1 MKKSKNYLALPAIV
15 LAALYL
21 TFLIDLHT
29 LETSLQRVFIFC
41 YFVVMGVLACFLKGK
56 YAEGKPFPLQSRI
69 AAALLAALLVGAGW
83 NTFLPHVRF
92 PLEGSHM
99 YALWEKL
106 LYTLGAWCVV
116 FYFAQLALLFLA
128 RPMEKRGWTER
139 QKALAFLLMG
149 NFVFLFFTSERIQ
162 PTHLTQGF
170 LLLLTV
176 ASVWCFNRKSGCME
190 KYRTKGSRAAIG
202 IIAVYASLASFAQR
216 FFLDGNT
223 RMHFSLPGLFY
234 VLSGILWFI
243 PVIWLLLFALEWL
256 SARPRTLPKP
266 ESRRRAWWTLFAV
279 LAVCQLAVLWILWP
293 GGFPVDAIDQLSQAT
308 GLHGIND
315 WHPVMHTLLEKLIL
329 TVIPQAGAITAV
341 QMLLFTWLLTAIL
354 MIGYDSGIPLR
365 RLTFLGAV
373 IELLP
378 NQALSWTNVLKDFPF
393 TLALLWGL
401 YLLALLAMKKPQSRK
416 FGFYVCLTV
425 DIFLICTLRHNGVVP
440 GLAVAV
446 LCIVLT
452 LKNHAALKW
461 RPAVSALTAVVLL
474 AVYKGPVFTALG
486 VAPNGMSP
494 YTTMMCAAGSC
505 INKELPLSEESEQ
518 IMEKALPL
526 EDWGEY
532 YSRFVGHDPY
542 YWGRPAGSE
551 PYKISDITARDAFTV
566 YLEALRK
573 YPDVVIKDR
582 LDGTDILWDVVQ
594 PPDSFN
600 ARSFSFVSPFPEN
613 TLPLDTSHL
622 DRQDDGSYIKTAVP
636 AKAYYSAANTP
647 INSAADMLLWRT
659 GAYLITF
666 WVLLLFWSKNR
677 MGRLWWAALLFLCP
691 VLTEYLH
698 TGLVPR
704 LPTFVAACFMALF
717 SLQSFICGLILD
729 TQGKMHRQNFELQMT
744 ILSGIYHAAQTTDN
758 EKAE

>member
-56 YAEGKPFPLQSRI
+56 YAVGKPFPLQSRI

-116 FYFAQLALLFLA
+116 FYLAQLALLFLA

-139 QKALAFLLMG
+139 QKVLAFLLMG
-149 NFVFLFFTSERIQ
+149 NFVFLFFTSDRIQ

-266 ESRRRAWWTLFAV
+266 GSRRRAWWTLFAV
-279 LAVCQLAVLWILWP
+279 LAVCQAAILWILWP
-293 GGFPVDAIDQLSQAT
+293 GSIPNDATYQIQQAI
-308 GLHGIND
+308 GLYGIND
-315 WHPVMHTLLEKLIL
+315 WHPAMHTLLLKLIL
-329 TVIPQAGAITAV
+329 MIIPEAGAITAV

-354 MIGYDSGIPLR
+354 MIGYEHGIPLR
-365 RLTFLGAV
+365 LLAVLGV
-373 IELLP
+373 IFEFLP
-378 NQALSWTNVLKDFPF
+378 NQALSWSTILKDFPF

-401 YLLALLAMKKPQSRK
+401 YLLALLAMKKPWSRK
-416 FGFYVCLTV
+416 LGFYVCLTV
-425 DIFLICTLRHNGVVP
+425 DIFFICTLRHNGIVP
-440 GLAVAV
+440 GLAIAA

-452 LKNHAALKW
+452 VKNYAAVHWKALAAVLAAAALF
-461 RPAVSALTAVVLL
+461 
-474 AVYKGPVFTALG
+474 AVYKGPVFTVLDI
-486 VAPNGMSP
+486 APNNMSP
-494 YTTMMCAAGSC
+494 YTTMLCAVASC
-505 INKELPLSEESEQ
+505 INKDLPLSEKSEQ

-613 TLPLDTSHL
+613 TLPLDTSRL

-659 GAYLITF
+659 GAYLIAF
-666 WVLLLFWSKNR
+666 LALLLFWNKNR
-677 MGRLWWAALLFLCP
+677 MGRLWWAAVPMLANAAGSML
-691 VLTEYLH
+691 VLYH
-698 TGLVPR
+698 
-704 LPTFVAACFMALF
+704 
-717 SLQSFICGLILD
+717 QSFRYVYFVQVSVLALLYI
-729 TQGKMHRQNFELQMT
+729 T
-744 ILSGIYHAAQTTDN
+744 AAVKPHWNDEPQSRPAN
-758 EKAE
+758 EIPDITPEKEDEHG

>member
-139 QKALAFLLMG
+139 QKVLAFLLMG
-149 NFVFLFFTSERIQ
+149 NFVFLFFTSDRIQ

-216 FFLDGNT
+216 FFLNGNT

-266 ESRRRAWWTLFAV
+266 GSRRAWWTLFAV

-354 MIGYDSGIPLR
+354 MIGHDSGIPLR

-542 YWGRPAGSE
+542 YWDRPAGSA

-613 TLPLDTSHL
+613 MLPLDTSRL

-659 GAYLITF
+659 GAYLIAF

-677 MGRLWWAALLFLCP
+677 MGRLWWAALPMLANAAGSML
-691 VLTEYLH
+691 VLYH
-698 TGLVPR
+698 
-704 LPTFVAACFMALF
+704 
-717 SLQSFICGLILD
+717 QSFRYVYFVQVSVLALLYI
-729 TQGKMHRQNFELQMT
+729 
-744 ILSGIYHAAQTTDN
+744 TTAVKPHWNDEPQSRPAN
-758 EKAE
+758 EIPDITPEKEDEHG

>member
-41 YFVVMGVLACFLKGK
+41 YFVVMGMLACFWKGK
-56 YAEGKPFPLQSRI
+56 YAEGKPFPLQNRI
-69 AAALLAALLVGAGW
+69 AAAVLAALLVGAGW

-92 PLEGSHM
+92 PLEGSHV
-99 YALWEKL
+99 YALWEKI
-106 LYTLGAWCVV
+106 LYTLGAWCTV
-116 FYFAQLALLFLA
+116 FYFVQLALLFLA
-128 RPMEKRGWTER
+128 RPIEKRSWTER

-149 NFVFLFFTSERIQ
+149 NFVFLFFTSDRIQ

-176 ASVWCFNRKSGCME
+176 AGVWCFNRKSERME

-202 IIAVYASLASFAQR
+202 VISVYASLASFAQR

-243 PVIWLLLFALEWL
+243 PFVWLMLFALEWL
-256 SARPRTLPKP
+256 SSRPRTLPKP
-266 ESRRRAWWTLFAV
+266 ENRRRAWWTLFAV
-279 LAVCQLAVLWILWP
+279 LAVCQLVILWILWP
-293 GGFPVDAIDQLSQAT
+293 GGFPGDAIDQLSQAM
-308 GLHGIND
+308 GLYAIND

-354 MIGYDSGIPLR
+354 MIGYDSGISLR
-365 RLTFLGAV
+365 RLVFLGAV
-373 IELLP
+373 IEFLP
-378 NQALSWTNVLKDFPF
+378 NQALSASNVLKDFPF

-401 YLLALLAMKKPQSRK
+401 YLLALLAMKKPWSRK
-416 FGFYVCLTV
+416 FGFYVCLTF

-440 GLAVAV
+440 GMAAAV

-452 LKNHAALKW
+452 LKNYASLKW
-461 RPAVSALTAVVLL
+461 RPAVSALAAVVLL
-474 AVYKGPVFTALG
+474 AVYKGPVFSALG
-486 VAPNGMSP
+486 IAANGMSP
-494 YTTMMCAAGSC
+494 YTTMLCAVGSC
-505 INKELPLSEESEQ
+505 INKDLPLSEESEQ

-526 EDWGEY
+526 EDWGKY
-532 YSRFVGHDPY
+532 YSRYYGHDPY
-542 YWGRPAGSE
+542 YWGRPEGSA
-551 PYKISDITARDAFTV
+551 PYTPSEITAGDAFTV

-582 LDGTDILWDVVQ
+582 LDGTDILWDVAQ

-600 ARSFSFVSPFPEN
+600 AKSFNVVYKFDASQI
-613 TLPLDTSHL
+613 PLDTSGMEQL
-622 DRQDDGSYIKTAVP
+622 EDGSFVKTTTL
-636 AKAYYSAANTP
+636 AKAYYATTYYFSLS
-647 INSAADMLLWRT
+647 SAADMLLWRT
-659 GAYLITF
+659 GAYLIAF

-677 MGRLWWAALLFLCP
+677 MGRLVLAAVPMLANIAGSMLVLYHQSFRYVYFVQMSVLALLFI
-691 VLTEYLH
+691 TI
-698 TGLVPR
+698 
-704 LPTFVAACFMALF
+704 ALRPHWNDAP
-717 SLQSFICGLILD
+717 QGGPAKEIPD
-729 TQGKMHRQNFELQMT
+729 T
-744 ILSGIYHAAQTTDN
+744 AP
-758 EKAE
+758 EKEDEHG

>member
-139 QKALAFLLMG
+139 QKVLAFLLMG
-149 NFVFLFFTSERIQ
+149 NFVFLFFTSDRIQ

-243 PVIWLLLFALEWL
+243 PVIRLLLFALEWL
-256 SARPRTLPKP
+256 SSRPRTLPKP
-266 ESRRRAWWTLFAV
+266 GSRRAWWTLFSV

-293 GGFPVDAIDQLSQAT
+293 GGFPVDAIEQLSQAT

-329 TVIPQAGAITAV
+329 TVIPQAGAITAEP
-341 QMLLFTWLLTAIL
+341 MLLFTWLLTAIL

-365 RLTFLGAV
+365 RLTFFGAV

-542 YWGRPAGSE
+542 YWGRPTGSA

-613 TLPLDTSHL
+613 TLPLDTSRL
-622 DRQDDGSYIKTAVP
+622 DRLNDGSYIKTAVP

-659 GAYLITF
+659 GAYLIAF

-677 MGRLWWAALLFLCP
+677 MGRLWWAALPMLANAAGSML
-691 VLTEYLH
+691 VLYH
-698 TGLVPR
+698 
-704 LPTFVAACFMALF
+704 
-717 SLQSFICGLILD
+717 QSF
-729 TQGKMHRQNFELQMT
+729 RY
-744 ILSGIYHAAQTTDN
+744 IYFVQVSVLALLYITAAVKPHWNDAPQSRPAN
-758 EKAE
+758 EIPDITPEKEDEHG

>member
-243 PVIWLLLFALEWL
+243 PVIRLLLFALEWL

-266 ESRRRAWWTLFAV
+266 GSRKKALCILLIA
-279 LAVCQLAVLWILWP
+279 LLLCQVFVLWVEWP
-293 GGFPVDAIDQLSQAT
+293 GGLPADSVDQLHQAL
-308 GLHGIND
+308 GDYGMSD
-315 WHPVMHTLLEKLIL
+315 SHPFLHTLLERAIL
-329 TVIPQAGAITAV
+329 TVIPHPGAITAV
-341 QMLLFTWLLTAIL
+341 QLLLFSLVLCAFL
-354 MIGYDSGIPLR
+354 MMGYDRGMPLP
-365 RLTFLGAV
+365 LLVFLGCFF
-373 IELLP
+373 ELMP
-378 NQALSWTNVLKDFPF
+378 NQVLSWTNVLKDFPF
-393 TLALLWGL
+393 TLALLWGT
-401 YLLALLAMKKPQSRK
+401 YLLLQLVLDTPRSRK
-416 FGFYVCLTV
+416 WPFYACLTL
-425 DIFLICTLRHNGVVP
+425 DIFLVSLLRHNGAAP
-440 GLAVAV
+440 AAAMIV

-452 LKNHAALKW
+452 VRRYEQVKL
-461 RPAVSALTAVVLL
+461 RALTAAVLA
-474 AVYKGPVFTALG
+474 AVSFGVFKGPVMTALN
-486 VAPNGMSP
+486 VAPTVLSP
-494 YTTMMCAAGSC
+494 YTTLFCAVGSC
-505 INKELPLSEESEQ
+505 VNKDLPLSEEADA
-518 IMEKALPL
+518 ILEKALPL
-526 EDWGEY
+526 EDWRDY
-532 YSRFVGHDPY
+532 YARYYGHDY
-542 YWGRPAGSE
+542 YYYQRPAGSV
-551 PYKISDITARDAFTV
+551 PYTPTEVTTAEILRV
-566 YLEALRK
+566 YGEALCK
-573 YPDVVIKDR
+573 YPDVILKDR
-582 LDGTDILWDVVQ
+582 IDGCDVLWDVVQ
-594 PPDSFN
+594 PEDGYTAKSFCFIYSFDELGQYVNIEDYRDDSGN
-600 ARSFSFVSPFPEN
+600 L
-613 TLPLDTSHL
+613 LPYKQNFFT
-622 DRQDDGSYIKTAVP
+622 
-636 AKAYYSAANTP
+636 KAYLRLTGTP
-647 INSAADMLLWRT
+647 RNSVVDILLWRT
-659 GAYLITF
+659 GAYLIAF
-666 WVLLLFWSKNR
+666 WVLLLFWRKNGMQR
-677 MGRLWWAALLFLCP
+677 FRSAAVPFLGNLIISVLYVYHQSFRYVYFVQVCVLALLFATVMCR
-691 VLTEYLH
+691 
-698 TGLVPR
+698 PR
-704 LPTFVAACFMALF
+704 PP
-717 SLQSFICGLILD
+717 QP
-729 TQGKMHRQNFELQMT
+729 E
-744 ILSGIYHAAQTTDN
+744 
-758 EKAE
+758 EE

>member
-149 NFVFLFFTSERIQ
+149 NFVFLFFTSDRIQ
-162 PTHLTQGF
+162 PTHPTQGF

-243 PVIWLLLFALEWL
+243 PVTRLMLFALEWL
-256 SARPRTLPKP
+256 SSRHRTLPKP
-266 ESRRRAWWTLFAV
+266 GSRKKALCV
-279 LAVCQLAVLWILWP
+279 LLIALLLCQVFVLWVEWP
-293 GGFPVDAIDQLSQAT
+293 GGLPADSVDQLHQAL
-308 GLHGIND
+308 GDYGMSD
-315 WHPVMHTLLEKLIL
+315 SHPFLHTLLERAIL
-329 TVIPQAGAITAV
+329 TVIPHLGAITAV
-341 QMLLFTWLLTAIL
+341 QLLLFSLVLCAFL
-354 MIGYDSGIPLR
+354 MMGYDRGMPLP
-365 RLTFLGAV
+365 LLVFLGCFF
-373 IELLP
+373 ELMP
-378 NQALSWTNVLKDFPF
+378 NQVLSWTNVLKDFPF
-393 TLALLWGL
+393 TFALLWGT
-401 YLLALLAMKKPQSRK
+401 YLLLQLALDTPRSRK
-416 FGFYVCLTV
+416 WPFYACLAL
-425 DIFLICTLRHNGVVP
+425 DIFLVSLLRHNGAAP
-440 GLAVAV
+440 AAAMIV

-452 LKNHAALKW
+452 VRRYEQVKL
-461 RPAVSALTAVVLL
+461 RALTAAVLA
-474 AVYKGPVFTALG
+474 AVSFGVFKGPVMTALN
-486 VAPNGMSP
+486 VAPTVLSP
-494 YTTMMCAAGSC
+494 YTTLFCAVGSC
-505 INKELPLSEESEQ
+505 VNKDLPLSEEADA
-518 IMEKALPL
+518 ILEKALPL
-526 EDWGEY
+526 EDWRDY
-532 YSRFVGHDPY
+532 YARYYGHDY
-542 YWGRPAGSE
+542 YYYQRPAGSV
-551 PYKISDITARDAFTV
+551 PYTPTEVTTPEILRV
-566 YLEALRK
+566 YGEALCK
-573 YPDVVIKDR
+573 YPDVILKDR
-582 LDGTDILWDVVQ
+582 IDGCDVLWDVVQ
-594 PPDSFN
+594 PEDGYTAKSFCFIYSFDELGQYVNIEDYRDDSGN
-600 ARSFSFVSPFPEN
+600 L
-613 TLPLDTSHL
+613 LPYKQNFFT
-622 DRQDDGSYIKTAVP
+622 
-636 AKAYYSAANTP
+636 KAYLRLTGTP
-647 INSAADMLLWRT
+647 RNSVVDILLWRT
-659 GAYLITF
+659 GAYLIAF
-666 WVLLLFWSKNR
+666 WVLLLFWRKNGMQR
-677 MGRLWWAALLFLCP
+677 FRSAAVPFLGNLIISVLYVYHQSFRYVYFVQVCVLALLFATVVCR
-691 VLTEYLH
+691 
-698 TGLVPR
+698 PR
-704 LPTFVAACFMALF
+704 PP
-717 SLQSFICGLILD
+717 QP
-729 TQGKMHRQNFELQMT
+729 E
-744 ILSGIYHAAQTTDN
+744 
-758 EKAE
+758 EE

>member
-21 TFLIDLHT
+21 TFLVNLHT

-139 QKALAFLLMG
+139 QKVLAFLLMG
-149 NFVFLFFTSERIQ
+149 NFVFLFFTSDRIQ

-176 ASVWCFNRKSGCME
+176 ASVWCVNRKSGCME

-256 SARPRTLPKP
+256 SSRPRTLPKP
-266 ESRRRAWWTLFAV
+266 GSRRRAWWTLFAV

-293 GGFPVDAIDQLSQAT
+293 GGFPADAIDQLSQAT
-308 GLHGIND
+308 GLYGIND

-378 NQALSWTNVLKDFPF
+378 NQALSASNVLKDFPF

-486 VAPNGMSP
+486 VAPNGMSA

-542 YWGRPAGSE
+542 YWGRPEGSV
-551 PYKISDITARDAFTV
+551 PYTPTEVTTPDILRV
-566 YLEALRK
+566 YGEALCK
-573 YPDVVIKDR
+573 YPDVILKDR
-582 LDGTDILWDVVQ
+582 IDGCDILWDVAE
-594 PPDSFN
+594 PEDSFN
-600 ARSFSFVSPFPEN
+600 AKSFCLVY
-613 TLPLDTSHL
+613 
-622 DRQDDGSYIKTAVP
+622 DRDWMAQYVDMADYYDADDGVLRDYRQNFFT
-636 AKAYYSAANTP
+636 KAYLRLTGTP
-647 INSAADMLLWRT
+647 RNSVVDILLWRT
-659 GAYLITF
+659 GAYLIAF
-666 WVLLLFWSKNR
+666 WVLLLFWRKNGMQR
-677 MGRLWWAALLFLCP
+677 FRSAAVPFLGNLIISVLYVYHQSFRYVYFVQVCVLALLFATVVCR
-691 VLTEYLH
+691 
-698 TGLVPR
+698 PR
-704 LPTFVAACFMALF
+704 PP
-717 SLQSFICGLILD
+717 QP
-729 TQGKMHRQNFELQMT
+729 E
-744 ILSGIYHAAQTTDN
+744 
-758 EKAE
+758 EE

>member
-56 YAEGKPFPLQSRI
+56 YAVGKPFPLQSRI

-139 QKALAFLLMG
+139 QKVLAFLLMG

-266 ESRRRAWWTLFAV
+266 GSRRRAWWTLFAV
-279 LAVCQLAVLWILWP
+279 LAVCQAAILWILWP
-293 GGFPVDAIDQLSQAT
+293 GSIPNDATYQIQQAI
-308 GLHGIND
+308 GLYGIND
-315 WHPVMHTLLEKLIL
+315 WHPAMHTLLLKLIL
-329 TVIPQAGAITAV
+329 MIIPEAGAITAV

-354 MIGYDSGIPLR
+354 MIGYEHGIPLR
-365 RLTFLGAV
+365 LLAVLGV
-373 IELLP
+373 IFEFLP
-378 NQALSWTNVLKDFPF
+378 NQALSWSTILKDFPF

-401 YLLALLAMKKPQSRK
+401 YLLALLAMKKPWSRK
-416 FGFYVCLTV
+416 LGFYVCLTV
-425 DIFLICTLRHNGVVP
+425 DIFFICTLRHNGIVP
-440 GLAVAV
+440 GLAIAV

-452 LKNHAALKW
+452 VKNYAAVHWKALAAVLAAAALF
-461 RPAVSALTAVVLL
+461 
-474 AVYKGPVFTALG
+474 AVYKGPVFTVLDI
-486 VAPNGMSP
+486 APNNMSP
-494 YTTMMCAAGSC
+494 YTTMLCAVASC
-505 INKELPLSEESEQ
+505 INKDLPLSERSEQ

-526 EDWGEY
+526 DDWGTY
-532 YSRFVGHDPY
+532 YSRFLGHDMY
-542 YWGRPAGSE
+542 CWGRPEGSA
-551 PYKISDITARDAFTV
+551 PYDTSGITANDAFTV

-582 LDGTDILWDVVQ
+582 LDGMDLLWDIAQ
-594 PPDSFN
+594 PSDSFN
-600 ARSFSFVSPFPEN
+600 TNSFNHVYLFTEDSIPVNTNGLKRNGEGPFVFVKI
-613 TLPLDTSHL
+613 TL
-622 DRQDDGSYIKTAVP
+622 P
-636 AKAYYSAANTP
+636 AKAYYATADIP

-659 GAYLITF
+659 GAYLIAF
-666 WVLLLFWSKNR
+666 LALLLFWNKNR
-677 MGRLWWAALLFLCP
+677 MGRLWWAAVPMLGNIAASALVLYHQSFRYVYFVQVSVMALLFITVAVKQNWDGAQP
-691 VLTEYLH
+691 TE
-698 TGLVPR
+698 P
-704 LPTFVAACFMALF
+704 A
-717 SLQSFICGLILD
+717 
-729 TQGKMHRQNFELQMT
+729 KEL
-744 ILSGIYHAAQTTDN
+744 SDAEP
-758 EKAE
+758 EKEDDRG

>member
-21 TFLIDLHT
+21 TFLVNLHT

-139 QKALAFLLMG
+139 QKVLAFLLMG
-149 NFVFLFFTSERIQ
+149 NFVFLFFTSDRIQ

-202 IIAVYASLASFAQR
+202 IISVYASLASFAQR

-243 PVIWLLLFALEWL
+243 PVIRLLLFALEWL
-256 SARPRTLPKP
+256 SSRPRTLPMP
-266 ESRRRAWWTLFAV
+266 GRRRAWWTLFSV

-293 GGFPVDAIDQLSQAT
+293 GGFPADAIDQLSQAT
-308 GLHGIND
+308 GLYGIND

-378 NQALSWTNVLKDFPF
+378 NQALSASNVLKDFPF

-486 VAPNGMSP
+486 VAPNGMSA

-542 YWGRPAGSE
+542 YWGRPAGSA

-600 ARSFSFVSPFPEN
+600 ARSFNFVYTFSEN
-613 TLPLDTSHL
+613 TLPLDTSRL
-622 DRQDDGSYIKTAVP
+622 DRLDDGSYIKTAVP

-677 MGRLWWAALLFLCP
+677 MVRLWWAALPMLANAAGSML
-691 VLTEYLH
+691 VLYH
-698 TGLVPR
+698 
-704 LPTFVAACFMALF
+704 
-717 SLQSFICGLILD
+717 QSFRYVYFVQVSVLALLYI
-729 TQGKMHRQNFELQMT
+729 T
-744 ILSGIYHAAQTTDN
+744 AAVKPHWNDEPQSRPAN
-758 EKAE
+758 EIPDITPEKEDEHG

>member
-41 YFVVMGVLACFLKGK
+41 YFVVMGVLAFFLKSK

-139 QKALAFLLMG
+139 QKVLAFLLMG

-243 PVIWLLLFALEWL
+243 PVIRLLLFALEWL

-266 ESRRRAWWTLFAV
+266 GSRRRAWWTLFAV
-279 LAVCQLAVLWILWP
+279 LAVCQAAILWILWP
-293 GGFPVDAIDQLSQAT
+293 GSIPNDATYQIQQAI
-308 GLHGIND
+308 GLYGIND
-315 WHPVMHTLLEKLIL
+315 WHPAMHTLLLKLMLMI
-329 TVIPQAGAITAV
+329 IPEAGAITAV

-354 MIGYDSGIPLR
+354 MIGYEHGIPLR
-365 RLTFLGAV
+365 LLAVLGV
-373 IELLP
+373 IFEFLP
-378 NQALSWTNVLKDFPF
+378 NQALSWSTILKDFPF

-401 YLLALLAMKKPQSRK
+401 YLLALLAMKKPWSRK
-416 FGFYVCLTV
+416 LGFYVCLTV
-425 DIFLICTLRHNGVVP
+425 DIFFICTLRHNGIVP
-440 GLAVAV
+440 GLAIAV
-446 LCIVLT
+446 LCIALTVKNYAAVHWKALAAVLAA
-452 LKNHAALKW
+452 AALF
-461 RPAVSALTAVVLL
+461 
-474 AVYKGPVFTALG
+474 AVYKGPVFTVLDI
-486 VAPNGMSP
+486 APNNMSP
-494 YTTMMCAAGSC
+494 YTTMLCAVASC
-505 INKELPLSEESEQ
+505 INKDLPLSEKSEQ

-542 YWGRPAGSE
+542 YWGRPTGSE

-600 ARSFSFVSPFPEN
+600 ARSFNFVYTFSEN
-613 TLPLDTSHL
+613 TLPLDTSRL
-622 DRQDDGSYIKTAVP
+622 DRLDDGSYIKNALP

-659 GAYLITF
+659 GAYLIAF
-666 WVLLLFWSKNR
+666 LALLLFWNKNR
-677 MGRLWWAALLFLCP
+677 MGRLWWAAVPMLGNIAASAL
-691 VLTEYLH
+691 VLYH
-698 TGLVPR
+698 
-704 LPTFVAACFMALF
+704 
-717 SLQSFICGLILD
+717 QSFRYVYFVQVSVLALLYI
-729 TQGKMHRQNFELQMT
+729 T
-744 ILSGIYHAAQTTDN
+744 AAVKPHWNDEPQSRPAKEIPDITP
-758 EKAE
+758 EKEDEHG

>member
-21 TFLIDLHT
+21 TFLVNLHT

-139 QKALAFLLMG
+139 QKVLAFLLMG
-149 NFVFLFFTSERIQ
+149 NFVFLFFTSDRIQ

-190 KYRTKGSRAAIG
+190 KYRAKGSRATIG

-243 PVIWLLLFALEWL
+243 PVVWLMLFALEWL

-266 ESRRRAWWTLFAV
+266 GSRRRAWWTLFAV
-279 LAVCQLAVLWILWP
+279 LAVCQLGVLWILWP
-293 GGFPVDAIDQLSQAT
+293 GGFPADAIDQLSQAT
-308 GLHGIND
+308 GLYGIND

-378 NQALSWTNVLKDFPF
+378 NQALSASNVLKDFPF
-393 TLALLWGL
+393 TLALLWGT
-401 YLLALLAMKKPQSRK
+401 YLLLQLALDTPRSRK
-416 FGFYVCLTV
+416 WPFYACLAL
-425 DIFLICTLRHNGVVP
+425 DIFLVSLLRHNGAAP
-440 GLAVAV
+440 AAAMIV

-452 LKNHAALKW
+452 VRRYEQVKL
-461 RPAVSALTAVVLL
+461 RALTAAVLA
-474 AVYKGPVFTALG
+474 AVSFGVFKGPVMTALN
-486 VAPNGMSP
+486 VAPVSLSP
-494 YTTMMCAAGSC
+494 FTTLFCAVGSC
-505 INKELPLSEESEQ
+505 VNKDLPLSEEADA
-518 IMEKALPL
+518 ILEKALPL
-526 EDWGEY
+526 EDWHDY
-532 YSRFVGHDPY
+532 YARYYGHDFY
-542 YWGRPAGSE
+542 YWGRPEGSV
-551 PYKISDITARDAFTV
+551 PYTPTEVTTPDILRV
-566 YLEALRK
+566 YGEALCK
-573 YPDVVIKDR
+573 YPDVILKDR
-582 LDGTDILWDVVQ
+582 IDGCDILWDVAE
-594 PPDSFN
+594 PEDSFN
-600 ARSFSFVSPFPEN
+600 AKSFCLVY
-613 TLPLDTSHL
+613 
-622 DRQDDGSYIKTAVP
+622 DRDWMAQYVDMADYYDADDGVLRDYRQNFFT
-636 AKAYYSAANTP
+636 KAYLRLTGTP
-647 INSAADMLLWRT
+647 RNSVVDILLWRT
-659 GAYLITF
+659 GAYLIAF
-666 WVLLLFWSKNR
+666 WVLLLFWRKNGMQR
-677 MGRLWWAALLFLCP
+677 FRSAAVPFLGNLIISVLYVYHQSFRYVYFVQVCVLALLFATVVCR
-691 VLTEYLH
+691 
-698 TGLVPR
+698 PR
-704 LPTFVAACFMALF
+704 PP
-717 SLQSFICGLILD
+717 QP
-729 TQGKMHRQNFELQMT
+729 E
-744 ILSGIYHAAQTTDN
+744 
-758 EKAE
+758 EE

>member
-1 MKKSKNYLALPAIV
+1 
-15 LAALYL
+15 
-21 TFLIDLHT
+21 
-29 LETSLQRVFIFC
+29 
-41 YFVVMGVLACFLKGK
+41 
-56 YAEGKPFPLQSRI
+56 
-69 AAALLAALLVGAGW
+69 
-83 NTFLPHVRF
+83 
-92 PLEGSHM
+92 
-99 YALWEKL
+99 
-106 LYTLGAWCVV
+106 
-116 FYFAQLALLFLA
+116 
-128 RPMEKRGWTER
+128 
-139 QKALAFLLMG
+139 
-149 NFVFLFFTSERIQ
+149 
-162 PTHLTQGF
+162 
-170 LLLLTV
+170 
-176 ASVWCFNRKSGCME
+176 
-190 KYRTKGSRAAIG
+190 
-202 IIAVYASLASFAQR
+202 
-216 FFLDGNT
+216 
-223 RMHFSLPGLFY
+223 
-234 VLSGILWFI
+234 
-243 PVIWLLLFALEWL
+243 
-256 SARPRTLPKP
+256 
-266 ESRRRAWWTLFAV
+266 
-279 LAVCQLAVLWILWP
+279 
-293 GGFPVDAIDQLSQAT
+293 
-308 GLHGIND
+308 
-315 WHPVMHTLLEKLIL
+315 
-329 TVIPQAGAITAV
+329 
-341 QMLLFTWLLTAIL
+341 MLLFTWLLTAIL

-378 NQALSWTNVLKDFPF
+378 NQALSASNVLKDFPF

-416 FGFYVCLTV
+416 FGFYVRLTV

-452 LKNHAALKW
+452 LKNHDALKW

-474 AVYKGPVFTALG
+474 AVYKGPVFTALD
-486 VAPNGMSP
+486 VVPNGMSP

-613 TLPLDTSHL
+613 ALPLDTSRL
-622 DRQDDGSYIKTAVP
+622 DRLDDGSYIKTAVP

-659 GAYLITF
+659 GAYLIAF

-677 MGRLWWAALLFLCP
+677 MGRLWWAALPMLANAAGSML
-691 VLTEYLH
+691 VLYH
-698 TGLVPR
+698 QSFRYVY
-704 LPTFVAACFMALF
+704 FVQVSVMALLF
-717 SLQSFICGLILD
+717 ITVAVKPHWNDEPQS
-729 TQGKMHRQNFELQMT
+729 HP
-744 ILSGIYHAAQTTDN
+744 AN
-758 EKAE
+758 EIPDITPEKEDEHG

>member
-56 YAEGKPFPLQSRI
+56 YAVGKPFPLQSRI

-92 PLEGSHM
+92 PLEGSHI

-139 QKALAFLLMG
+139 QKVLAFLLMG

-266 ESRRRAWWTLFAV
+266 GSRKKALCV
-279 LAVCQLAVLWILWP
+279 LLIALLLCQVFVLWVEWP
-293 GGFPVDAIDQLSQAT
+293 GGLPADSVDQLHQAL
-308 GLHGIND
+308 GDYGMSD
-315 WHPVMHTLLEKLIL
+315 SHPFLHTLLERAIL
-329 TVIPQAGAITAV
+329 TVIPHPGAITAV
-341 QMLLFTWLLTAIL
+341 QLLLFSLVLCAFL
-354 MIGYDSGIPLR
+354 MMGYDRGMPLP
-365 RLTFLGAV
+365 LLVFLGCFF
-373 IELLP
+373 ELMP
-378 NQALSWTNVLKDFPF
+378 NQVLSWTNVLKDFPF
-393 TLALLWGL
+393 TLALLWGT
-401 YLLALLAMKKPQSRK
+401 YLLLQLALDTPRSRK
-416 FGFYVCLTV
+416 WPFYVCLAL
-425 DIFLICTLRHNGVVP
+425 DIFLVSLLRHNGAAP
-440 GLAVAV
+440 AAAMIV

-452 LKNHAALKW
+452 VRRYEQVKL
-461 RPAVSALTAVVLL
+461 RALTAAVLA
-474 AVYKGPVFTALG
+474 AVSFGVFKGPVMTALN
-486 VAPNGMSP
+486 VAPTVLSP
-494 YTTMMCAAGSC
+494 YTTLFCAVGSC
-505 INKELPLSEESEQ
+505 VNKDLPLSEEADA
-518 IMEKALPL
+518 ILEKALPL
-526 EDWGEY
+526 EDWRDY
-532 YSRFVGHDPY
+532 YARYYGHDY
-542 YWGRPAGSE
+542 YYYQRPAGSV
-551 PYKISDITARDAFTV
+551 PYTPTEVTTPEILRV
-566 YLEALRK
+566 YGEALCK
-573 YPDVVIKDR
+573 YPDVILKDR
-582 LDGTDILWDVVQ
+582 IDGCDVLWDVVQ
-594 PPDSFN
+594 PEDGYTAKSFCFIYSFDELGQYVNIEDYRDDSGN
-600 ARSFSFVSPFPEN
+600 L
-613 TLPLDTSHL
+613 LPYKQNFFT
-622 DRQDDGSYIKTAVP
+622 
-636 AKAYYSAANTP
+636 KAYLRLTGTP
-647 INSAADMLLWRT
+647 RNSVVDVLLWRT
-659 GAYLITF
+659 GAYLIAF
-666 WVLLLFWSKNR
+666 WVLLLFWRKNGMQR
-677 MGRLWWAALLFLCP
+677 FRSAAVPFLGNLIISVLYVYHQSFRYVYFVQVCVLALLFATVVCR
-691 VLTEYLH
+691 
-698 TGLVPR
+698 PR
-704 LPTFVAACFMALF
+704 PP
-717 SLQSFICGLILD
+717 QP
-729 TQGKMHRQNFELQMT
+729 E
-744 ILSGIYHAAQTTDN
+744 
-758 EKAE
+758 EE

>member
-29 LETSLQRVFIFC
+29 LETSLQRVSILC

-139 QKALAFLLMG
+139 QKVLAFLLMG
-149 NFVFLFFTSERIQ
+149 NFVFLFFTSDRIQ

-190 KYRTKGSRAAIG
+190 KYRAKGSRAAIG

-243 PVIWLLLFALEWL
+243 PVIRLMLFALEWL

-266 ESRRRAWWTLFAV
+266 GSRRRAWWTLFAV

-293 GGFPVDAIDQLSQAT
+293 GGFPADAIDQLSQAT
-308 GLHGIND
+308 GLYGIND

-378 NQALSWTNVLKDFPF
+378 NQALSASNVLKDFPF

-452 LKNHAALKW
+452 LKNHAALTW
-461 RPAVSALTAVVLL
+461 RPAVVLL

-542 YWGRPAGSE
+542 YWDRPAGSE

-600 ARSFSFVSPFPEN
+600 ARSFNFVYTFSEN
-613 TLPLDTSHL
+613 TLPLDTSRL
-622 DRQDDGSYIKTAVP
+622 DRLDDGSYIKTAVP

-659 GAYLITF
+659 GAYLIAF

-677 MGRLWWAALLFLCP
+677 MGRLWWAALPMLANAAGSML
-691 VLTEYLH
+691 VLYH
-698 TGLVPR
+698 
-704 LPTFVAACFMALF
+704 
-717 SLQSFICGLILD
+717 QSFRYVYFVQVSVLALLYI
-729 TQGKMHRQNFELQMT
+729 T
-744 ILSGIYHAAQTTDN
+744 AAVKPHWNDAPQSRPAN
-758 EKAE
+758 EIPDITPEKEDEHG

>member
-41 YFVVMGVLACFLKGK
+41 YFVVMGVLAFFLKSK

-139 QKALAFLLMG
+139 QKVLAFLLMG

-190 KYRTKGSRAAIG
+190 KYRVKGSRAAIG

-216 FFLDGNT
+216 FFLNGNT
-223 RMHFSLPGLFY
+223 RMHFSLLGLFY

-243 PVIWLLLFALEWL
+243 PVVWLMLFALEWL
-256 SARPRTLPKP
+256 SSRPRTLPKP
-266 ESRRRAWWTLFAV
+266 ESRRAWWTLFAV

-293 GGFPVDAIDQLSQAT
+293 GGFPADAIDQLSQAT
-308 GLHGIND
+308 GLYGIND
-315 WHPVMHTLLEKLIL
+315 WHPVMHKLLEKLIL

-378 NQALSWTNVLKDFPF
+378 NQALSASNVLKDFPF

-542 YWGRPAGSE
+542 YWDRPAGSE

-613 TLPLDTSHL
+613 TLPLDTSRL
-622 DRQDDGSYIKTAVP
+622 DRLDDGSYIKTAVP

-659 GAYLITF
+659 GAYLIAF

-677 MGRLWWAALLFLCP
+677 MGRLWWAAVPMLGNIAASALVLYHQSFRYVYFVQVSVMALLFITVAVKQNWDGAQP
-691 VLTEYLH
+691 TE
-698 TGLVPR
+698 P
-704 LPTFVAACFMALF
+704 A
-717 SLQSFICGLILD
+717 
-729 TQGKMHRQNFELQMT
+729 KEL
-744 ILSGIYHAAQTTDN
+744 SDAEP
-758 EKAE
+758 EKEDEHG